1 MKIDLLFGSCYL
13 LFVFFAMREAL
24 FIKRNRDRWKQIQ
37 DNPSSHP
44 DETAQEFIQLVED
57 LGYSKTFYPVSK
69 TTHYLNGVAAKKYL
83 AIYQN
88 KKESWGTIRHF
99 FKYTLPL
106 IIAKQHR
113 VLLIS
118 FCLFILFVSIG
129 FFSAVNDENFVR
141 QILGDEYVDMTLQN
155 IKGGHPFGVYGYGNE
170 FLSFVYIFLNNV
182 KVSLL
187 EFGGGILFGYTTI
200 TGLMYNSVMVGAFE
214 HMFYTHGLL
223 KDSLLTIM
231 IHGTLELST
240 FVIAA
245 TSGLVLA
252 KSWLFPG
259 TIKRIDAL
267 KQGAKEGLIIAL
279 SNIPMLFIAAF
290 FEGFITRHTDMPLWL
305 KLFIITLSLTIVVG
319 YFIIY
324 PIRLKRRLNA
334 ANQ

>member
-1 MKIDLLFGSCYL
+1 
-13 LFVFFAMREAL
+13 MREAL
-24 FIKRNRDRWKQIQ
+24 FIKRNRRRWQQIQ
-37 DNPSSHP
+37 DNPSTHP
-44 DETAQEFIQLVED
+44 DEMAQEFIQLVED

-69 TTHYLNGVAAKKYL
+69 TTQYLNGTAAKKYL

-88 KKESWGTIRHF
+88 KEESNNRIVVF
-99 FKYTLPL
+99 FKTTLPL
-106 IIAKQHR
+106 IIAKHHR

-118 FCLFILFVSIG
+118 FLLFILFVSIG
-129 FFSAVNDENFVR
+129 FFSAKNDENFVR
-141 QILGDEYVDMTLQN
+141 QILGDDYVDMTLQN
-155 IKGGHPFGVYGYGNE
+155 IKDGHPFGVYGYGNE
-170 FLSFVYIFLNNV
+170 LLAFIYIFINNV

-187 EFGGGILFGYTTI
+187 EFGGGILLGYSTI

-214 HMFYTHGLL
+214 YMFYNNGLL

-245 TSGLVLA
+245 ASGLVLA
-252 KSWLFPG
+252 KSWIFPG

-290 FEGFITRHTDMPLWL
+290 FEGFLTRHASMPLWL
-305 KLFIITLSLTIVVG
+305 KLFIITLSLGIVVG
-319 YFIIY
+319 YFIVY
-324 PIRLKRRLNA
+324 PIRLKRKLNA
-334 ANQ
+334 VT